1 MKRTLINFDMKTKNN
16 KPQTKRINHKQKL
29 VNEDFRLDFYLKK
42 SVGHNIGL
50 ASIIK

>member
-1 MKRTLINFDMKTKNN
+1 MKFKINIDMITKNN
-16 KPQTKRINHKQKL
+16 KPQPKLINHKQKL
-29 VNEDFRLDFYLKK
+29 VNENFRLDHYLKK